1 MIEGDEM
8 IGEKDGQLL
17 DDRNLSRLPVLDRHE
32 FLGAAVP
39 TAMNV

>member
-1 MIEGDEM
+1 MVEENEM
-8 IGEKDGQLL
+8 IGKQAGQLL
-17 DDRNLSRLPVLDRHE
+17 DDWNLPRLPVLDRDE